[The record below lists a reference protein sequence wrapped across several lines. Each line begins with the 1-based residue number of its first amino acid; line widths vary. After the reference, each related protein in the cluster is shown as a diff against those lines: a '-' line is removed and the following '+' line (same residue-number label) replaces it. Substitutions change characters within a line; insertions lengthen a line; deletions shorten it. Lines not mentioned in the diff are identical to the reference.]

1 MRRKIEINEQEMRG
15 GHLNLVVTE
24 QSKKAIGFESATRM
38 SSEMVKRGWDV
49 ATFPSDTLFKGNG
62 GAHCM
67 TMTMH
72 VI

>member
-1 MRRKIEINEQEMRG
+1 
-15 GHLNLVVTE
+15 VTE